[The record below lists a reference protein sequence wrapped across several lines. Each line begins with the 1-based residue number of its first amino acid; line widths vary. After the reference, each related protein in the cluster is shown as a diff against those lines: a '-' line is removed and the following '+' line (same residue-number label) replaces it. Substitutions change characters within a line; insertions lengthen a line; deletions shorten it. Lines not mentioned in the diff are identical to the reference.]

1 LANDDAILALP
12 ADGRGNGALV
22 ATPLYQ
28 EIDGLLAE
36 NRPALLVLDTL
47 ADIYGGN
54 EIVRAQVRQ
63 FINML
68 RRLALNYDS
77 TVVVL
82 ARIRAL
88 AGMETGTSDPPAG
101 TIRFDRGSISIEHSL
116 RMGPS
121 PIPMRGCFT
130 SAS

>member
-82 ARIRAL
+82 ARIRA
-88 AGMETGTSDPPAG
+88 SPAWKPARR
-101 TIRFDRGSISIEHSL
+101 IHRLEQFGSIAAL
-116 RMGPS
+116 FP
-121 PIPMRGCFT
+121 
-130 SAS
+130 